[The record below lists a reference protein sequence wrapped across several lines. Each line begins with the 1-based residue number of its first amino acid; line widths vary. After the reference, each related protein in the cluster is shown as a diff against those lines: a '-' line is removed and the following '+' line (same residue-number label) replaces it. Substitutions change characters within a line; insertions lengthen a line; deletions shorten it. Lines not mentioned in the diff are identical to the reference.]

1 MYISLDWINELVNLE
16 NIKLEDLINKLTL
29 SGFEVEEILEIEVN
43 NKPRIILDI
52 SATANRADSLS
63 IKGITKEIAA
73 LVDKPVTKSKFD
85 KFDFSSQSNIQN
97 TFINSSKSSIYS
109 NFIAIT
115 VENLVNFNSPNWL
128 KEKLLCSGL
137 KPLNNFL
144 DFQTYILLE
153 TGYPF
158 EFYDLENIRNLLKTS
173 DFELKLKTDN
183 THTSLIASNGNTY
196 QLKSDTLTLQ
206 ANGYPLSIA
215 GIIPNKTVCLT
226 KDTKSLLIEGSIFN
240 SKKIRQQSRK
250 IGLRTERSA
259 RYEKGLNNHYFNDA
273 ILKLIYLLKIS
284 NPQLV
289 CKIHTTSY
297 VKQDELPIINLY
309 YSNVTEILG
318 PTFDINNKV
327 SVDLSITQITD
338 YLNRLNFIFS
348 FNKDE
353 LAWSVNVPEA
363 RVDDISREIDLIEE
377 IGRLHGFNNF
387 VTNLPNVYKIGT
399 EDFSYQLR
407 KKLTNLFLNEG
418 FDELV
423 QYSLVNQQ
431 VENNIRLINPLI
443 KDYSTL
449 RKSLLPNL
457 IKLESDS
464 VKQGNGIIEGFEYG
478 HTFSGDIKSH
488 YFEKEVVSG
497 IFGGFK
503 IKREWNDGGQT
514 LSWFEAKG
522 KIEDLFKKLN
532 ITIRCKCLVSKNHQH
547 LLHPYRAIELF
558 LDTKVSLGVFG
569 QIHPVLAKKND
580 IPANLFLFEF
590 NLEVLRDEFQNQL
603 LPLYKPYSSYPK
615 ITKDLSF
622 IVSQKI
628 TFHEIENIIL
638 NKGTKFLKTVALLD
652 EYQGNSIPK
661 DQTSLCIQLTFQS
674 DEKTLLTKEVDE
686 IVHNLQI
693 VLENKY
699 NIIIRL

>member
-29 SGFEVEEILEIEVN
+29 SGFEVEEVLELEVN
-43 NKPRIILDI
+43 NKPRTILDI

-73 LVDKPVTKSKFD
+73 LINKPVIQSGFGTS
-85 KFDFSSQSNIQN
+85 DFNAQSNIQSVFL
-97 TFINSSKSSIYS
+97 TSSKSSIYS

-115 VENLVNFNSPNWL
+115 VENLVDFTSPNWL

-137 KPLNNFL
+137 KPVNNFS

-158 EFYDLENIRNLLKTS
+158 EFYDLENIQNVLKTP
-173 DFELKLKTDN
+173 DFELKLKSNN
-183 THTSLIASNGNTY
+183 TQNSFTASNNNTY
-196 QLKSDTLTLQ
+196 SLKSDILTLE
-206 ANGYPLSIA
+206 ANDYPLSIA
-215 GIIPNKTVCLT
+215 GLIVNKSVCFT
-226 KDTKSLLIEGSIFN
+226 ENTKSLLIEGSIFN

-250 IGLRTERSA
+250 LGLRTERSA
-259 RYEKGLNNHYFNDA
+259 RYEKGLNNYYFNDA
-273 ILKLIYLLKIS
+273 ILKLINLLKIS

-289 CKIHTTSY
+289 CKIHTTSQI
-297 VKQDELPIINLY
+297 KQDELPIINLH
-309 YSNVTEILG
+309 YSNVIEILG
-318 PTFDINNKV
+318 PTFNIKNEVPVN
-327 SVDLSITQITD
+327 LSTPQITD

-348 FNKDE
+348 FSKDE
-353 LAWSVNVPEA
+353 LVWSVDVPAA
-363 RVDDISREIDLIEE
+363 RVDDIGREIDLIEE

-387 VTNLPNVYKIGT
+387 VTNLPNIHRIGT
-399 EDFSYQLR
+399 EDFSYQIR

-431 VENNIRLINPLI
+431 IENNITLINPLI
-443 KDYSTL
+443 NDYSTL

-457 IKLESDS
+457 ISLESDS

-478 HTFSGDIKSH
+478 HIFSGNIESD
-488 YFEKEVVSG
+488 YLEKEVVSG

-503 IKREWNDGGQT
+503 IKREWNDNGQT

-532 ITIRCKCLVSKNHQH
+532 ININCKSLISNDHKD
-547 LLHPYRAIELF
+547 LLHPYRAVELF
-558 LDTKVSLGVFG
+558 TDTNISLGVFG

-580 IPANLFLFEF
+580 IQLKLFLFEF
-590 NLEVLRDEFQNQL
+590 NLEILRDEFQGQL

-622 IVSQKI
+622 IVSQQIK
-628 TFHEIENIIL
+628 FHEIEKTIL
-638 NKGTKFLKTVALLD
+638 NKGTDFLKTVVLLD
-652 EYQGNSIPK
+652 EYRGNSIPK
-661 DQTSLCIQLTFQS
+661 NQTSLCIQLTFQS
-674 DEKTLLTKEVDE
+674 NEKTLRTNEVDK
-686 IVHNLQI
+686 ILLNLQAI
-693 VLENKY
+693 LENTY
-699 NIIIRL
+699 DITVRV